1 MKAKAFVTGLGI
13 CVLLG
18 SSGPSL
24 NSIAR
29 ALPEDRETDPLVL
42 RKLDWFQD
50 LKFGLMMHWGPYS
63 QWGVVESWSLCSE
76 DEPWCRRHIPD
87 YVEYRRQYEAL
98 KTTFNPRSF
107 DPAKWAEAAGNAG
120 MKYVV
125 FTTKHHDGFC
135 MFDTQQ
141 TDYRIT
147 DPGCPFYTH
156 PRANVAKE
164 IFDAFRARGFGVGA
178 YFSKPDWHSPD
189 YWAPEWATP
198 DRNVNYDPE
207 RYPERWRKFCDFTRR
222 QIEELMTGYG
232 RMDILWLDGGWV
244 RPRSTIQDP
253 LVLLCRRPYNQDI
266 DMPGIAAMARSHQP
280 GILLVDRT
288 VSGRYEN
295 YRTPE
300 QRVPEKPPDYPW
312 ETCMTMGGSWSYK
325 PADHYKSP
333 RELVHLLVDIVS
345 KGGNLLLNIGPDASG
360 DFAAEA
366 YDRLQA
372 VGRWMK
378 VNGEAIY
385 ETRPIAPYK
394 ESKICYT
401 VRRDGTV
408 FAIYLGDEDE
418 TAPPDKVM
426 LYGHCP
432 REGGRV
438 ELLGGR
444 GPLRWEKAGKGVL
457 IHLPKDV
464 LAEPPC
470 GYAWTFRLTDR

>member
-1 MKAKAFVTGLGI
+1 
-13 CVLLG
+13 
-18 SSGPSL
+18 
-24 NSIAR
+24 
-29 ALPEDRETDPLVL
+29 
-42 RKLDWFQD
+42 
-50 LKFGLMMHWGPYS
+50 
-63 QWGVVESWSLCSE
+63 
-76 DEPWCRRHIPD
+76 
-87 YVEYRRQYEAL
+87 
-98 KTTFNPRSF
+98 
-107 DPAKWAEAAGNAG
+107 
-120 MKYVV
+120 
-125 FTTKHHDGFC
+125 
-135 MFDTQQ
+135 
-141 TDYRIT
+141 
-147 DPGCPFYTH
+147 
-156 PRANVAKE
+156 
-164 IFDAFRARGFGVGA
+164 
-178 YFSKPDWHSPD
+178 
-189 YWAPEWATP
+189 
-198 DRNVNYDPE
+198 
-207 RYPERWRKFCDFTRR
+207 
-222 QIEELMTGYG
+222 
-232 RMDILWLDGGWV
+232 
-244 RPRSTIQDP
+244 
-253 LVLLCRRPYNQDI
+253 
-266 DMPGIAAMARSHQP
+266 
-280 GILLVDRT
+280 
-288 VSGRYEN
+288 
-295 YRTPE
+295 
-300 QRVPEKPPDYPW
+300 
-312 ETCMTMGGSWSYK
+312 MTMGGSWSYK

-432 REGGRV
+432 PEGGRV

-444 GPLRWEKAGKGVL
+444 GPLLWEKAGKGVL